1 MDLRDITRRINK
13 IFKLPASKVDIILCE
28 GCGYPIPR
36 TNEICSYCG
45 SQTSK
50 FGPRNELSDSPWGIH
65 KGKTILRNK
74 YEWVRPIN
82 VGGMG
87 RVDLALDKSSNSFLV
102 LKSPLLTGAADDAVR
117 RSKLEFEAA
126 MLKNINH
133 PNIVH
138 YIDSFEE
145 NGVFFLALQ
154 YIPGLPLSILRK
166 KTVPEEGRLTFW
178 TCGLLDAIDYLHN
191 IGIVYRDL
199 KPSNIMIGPN
209 DQAILIDFGAAQY
222 LTQNIQPWTS
232 ASIFTPM
239 YAAPEMLLQN
249 RSDVR
254 SDVYSLGATLYYVSS
269 SGDPPR
275 PPVDGTINLPM
286 TDALRLPNIENLIR
300 NCCMW
305 RPEWRPLSMKAA
317 KELLSPNVRPVLGLF
332 KPRLILLTMAGMA
345 TYTEW
350 LIPEG
355 ETIIGRTLSSDDP
368 VPSNNYIPINDS
380 YVSKTPK
387 VDGASIGHARIWLSA
402 NRSILEDFQS
412 SNGTY
417 VNGFRI
423 FAPVELS
430 DGDRISLGPY
440 TILEYRVTE

>member
-1 MDLRDITRRINK
+1 M
-13 IFKLPASKVDIILCE
+13 KLHGIKGRLHKMLGMPNYRVEIILCE

-36 TNEICSYCG
+36 AIETCTYCG

-50 FGPRNELSDSPWGIH
+50 FGVQNEITASPWGILR
-65 KGKTILRNK
+65 GKRILKKRF
-74 YEWVRPIN
+74 EWVRPIN

-87 RVDLALDKSSNSFLV
+87 RVDLALDKKTNCFLV
-102 LKSPLLTGAADDAVR
+102 IKSPLLTGAADDSVR

-126 MLKNINH
+126 ILKSMNH

-145 NGVFFLALQ
+145 SGMFFLALQ

-166 KTVPEEGRLTFW
+166 KTVPEERRIVAWCNGII
-178 TCGLLDAIDYLHN
+178 DALDYLHSV
-191 IGIVYRDL
+191 GIVYRDL

-209 DQAILIDFGAAQY
+209 DNAILIDFGASQY

-239 YAAPEMLLQN
+239 YAAPEMMLHN
-249 RSDVR
+249 RSDIR
-254 SDVYSLGATLYYVSS
+254 SDLYSFGATLYYVASG
-269 SGDPPR
+269 GDPPR
-275 PPVDGTINLPM
+275 PPVDGTVNLPM
-286 TDALRLPNIENLIR
+286 TDAIRLPNVNNLVQ

-305 RPEWRPLSMKAA
+305 KPESRPITTRSVKD
-317 KELLSPNVRPVLGLF
+317 LLSNGNGPKIPMSR
-332 KPRLILLTMAGMA
+332 PRLILITVAGMA

-350 LIPEG
+350 LVPEG
-355 ETIIGRTLSSDDP
+355 ETIMGRSMLPGDP
-368 VPSNNYIPINDS
+368 LPCINYIPINDN

-387 VDGASIGHARIWLSA
+387 IQGMPIGHAKITLSA
-402 NRSILEDFQS
+402 NRLTLEDLRS

-423 FAPVELS
+423 CTPVELS
-430 DGDRISLGPY
+430 NGDRISLGPY
-440 TILEYRVTE
+440 TILEYRITE